1 MIGWGKKKMIILNF
15 LFKTLMG
22 CLIIIA
28 MLLAVVIALY
38 MLKIMLTELFDG
50 KGVDEFVLWL
60 KDTGTKL
67 TSQKK
72 K

>member
-1 MIGWGKKKMIILNF
+1 MIILNF

-28 MLLAVVIALY
+28 MLLAVVIAMY

-50 KGVDEFVLWL
+50 YGVEEFVLWL
-60 KDTGTKL
+60 KNYG
-67 TSQKK
+67 QNVAKK
-72 K
+72 KKKPLD